1 MLFLKTR
8 QIQRARTPR
17 PARPALPLALS
28 LETSLTAFLLP
39 LSPVF
44 GTVLACPLPD
54 KPVFCGLSIT
64 TDLSGMAR
72 TRAGL
77 SGRPT
82 CRPGVICPGL
92 SAPQGWP
99 LEAMPAGLP
108 VGTLRPCLT
117 SAVDQPRAASR
128 PSFSS
133 FPAKGRPVLPS
144 CLGCWFSWPW
154 CRTGAAFWAW
164 WWCHPARLAAPRQ
177 RVMAAGHPFIG
188 RGSRPK
194 VGGTPKGCPGRR
206 PQKR

>member
-1 MLFLKTR
+1 MTGS
-8 QIQRARTPR
+8 PY
-17 PARPALPLALS
+17 PAPCLVPENLP
-28 LETSLTAFLLP
+28 TAFLLP
-39 LSPVF
+39 MPPVF
-44 GTVLACPLPD
+44 GTVLACLLPD
-54 KPVFCGLSIT
+54 KPVFRPLDHHEPFRHGAHT
-64 TDLSGMAR
+64 RRAERAADLS
-72 TRAGL
+72 
-77 SGRPT
+77 
-82 CRPGVICPGL
+82 
-92 SAPQGWP
+92 
-99 LEAMPAGLP
+99 AGLP

-206 PQKR
+206 PLAAFRFAQVVELPTGPKVLKI